1 MWFFKL
7 TEDID
12 YQSDCI
18 PTKTL
23 IQLTNDI
30 AKLKAKGCID
40 AINKSKLTL
49 LINFAMRNVDV
60 AKSLVAGPVSRPPNG
75 EKIPKKK
82 VCILSE
88 FSITGS

>member
-1 MWFFKL
+1 MFSTFI
-7 TEDID
+7 EDID

-23 IQLTNDI
+23 VQLTNDI

-60 AKSLVAGPVSRPPNG
+60 AKSLVATPVSQSNG
-75 EKIPKKK
+75 VI
-82 VCILSE
+82 I
-88 FSITGS
+88 FA